1 MEFKIHLMTED
12 ELKISELLNEA
23 KKSRKKRK
31 PNSKYENI
39 KTFLENPKIRPT
51 EVKIKTP
58 SIKMVNQI
66 QSLKISSS
74 LNSLI
79 RSKLLRKS
87 KKYQTNNLKK
97 IKIHQLVP
105 VLAPRDAV
113 GNIVLSIRDI
123 LREAGYNSEIYVET
137 IHPEMSHESKN
148 FFSSGNKFEKDI
160 LIYHHATGSKLADA
174 ILDSSSKIIMI
185 YHNITPEDY
194 FKGINDDVAESNRLG
209 REQLTKLK
217 DKVALTITHSEFSSK
232 ELRRKGFSNVITI
245 PFLIDFSS
253 YDVKTDD
260 ELIKKFGN
268 SVNMLYVGRFVPHK
282 RIENIIKIFA
292 YYNTCINSNS
302 NLFLVGSYV
311 GMEKYYQWLRY
322 LVEHSKLSNVYFVT
336 KLDDKELASYYK
348 LADIYLSM
356 SEHEGFGVPLV
367 ESMYFGIPIIAY
379 NSSAVPDT
387 LGDSGL
393 VIDTENAE
401 DVGEL
406 IHLVLNDKKLEQKI
420 IQKQRERLKAFDSKE
435 IKSQLES
442 CFQIDENLK

>member
-1 MEFKIHLMTED
+1 MKFKIYLLTKD
-12 ELKISELLNEA
+12 KLKISELLNEA
-23 KKSRKKRK
+23 KKSRNKRK

-39 KTFLENPKIRPT
+39 KSFLETPKIGPT

-58 SIKMVNQI
+58 NIKMVNQI

-79 RSKLLRKS
+79 RSKILRKS

-97 IKIHQLVP
+97 IKKHQLIP

-113 GNIVLSIRDI
+113 GDEVLAIRDV
-123 LREAGYNSEIYVET
+123 LRNLGYISEIYVET
-137 IHPEMSHESKN
+137 IHPEMSHESKK
-148 FFSSGNKFEKDI
+148 FFSSRKKFEEDI
-160 LIYHHATGSKLADA
+160 LIYHHAVGSKLADA

-194 FKGINDDVAESNRLG
+194 FKGINDDVVESNRLG

-217 DKVALTITHSEFSSK
+217 DKVSLTITHSEFSSK

-268 SVNMLYVGRFVPHK
+268 SVNMLFVGRFVPHK

-387 LGDSGL
+387 LGGSGL
-393 VIDTENAE
+393 VIDKENAE

-406 IHLVLNDKKLEQKI
+406 INLVLNDKKLAQKI
-420 IQKQRERLKAFDSKE
+420 IQKQHERLKAFDFKE
-435 IKSQLES
+435 IKSQLEKS
-442 CFQIDENLK
+442 ILINENI